1 MATTRVLLVTGEQ
14 LEVDGSPDEV
24 AKLLE
29 DARRSGPGTL
39 AWLRETVGEDRLGVN
54 PAQIVTVR
62 VGET

>member
-1 MATTRVLLVTGEQ
+1 VATTRVLLVTGEQ

-62 VGET
+62 VGEV

>member
-1 MATTRVLLVTGEQ
+1 VATTKVLLVTGEQ

>member
-1 MATTRVLLVTGEQ
+1 VATTRVLLVTGEQ

-62 VGET
+62 VGEA

>member
-1 MATTRVLLVTGEQ
+1 
-14 LEVDGSPDEV
+14 VDGSPDEV

-62 VGET
+62 VGEA

>member
-1 MATTRVLLVTGEQ
+1 VATTRVLLVTGEQ

-39 AWLRETVGEDRLGVN
+39 AWLRETVGEDKLGVN

-62 VGET
+62 VGEA

>member
-62 VGET
+62 VGEA

>member
-1 MATTRVLLVTGEQ
+1 VATTRVLLVTGEQ

-24 AKLLE
+24 AKMLE

-62 VGET
+62 MGEA